1 MSQPQGAL
9 FLSFH
14 SNFLAQIFD
23 LNAAPINAEINS
35 DPFEGLDFAQVLL
48 FWFAIQQRRPIMK
61 GKALCSGAQL
71 KSCMRERGSVL
82 TRTVGGQPSH
92 TLADMM
98 CQLWL
103 MMNTDVRHGV
113 FLGLALAVTGT
124 LQAPRS
130 GIVLLLVRDEQPV
143 SPLRP
148 KSAEMWMDFVWI
160 EPINRCPAPANRG
173 DRGSATELQKSVRS
187 SPFETMEIDQKER
200 AAPRRQAAAKNRASK
215 HG

>member
-1 MSQPQGAL
+1 MRLPLTLESTL
-9 FLSFH
+9 
-14 SNFLAQIFD
+14 
-23 LNAAPINAEINS
+23 

-48 FWFAIQQRRPIMK
+48 FWFAIQQRRPIMN
-61 GKALCSGAQL
+61 GETLYREAQL
-71 KSCMRERGSVL
+71 KRCIRERGSVL
-82 TRTVGGQPSH
+82 ALTAGGQPSH
-92 TLADMM
+92 TLADIM
-98 CQLWL
+98 CQLRL
-103 MMNTDVRHGV
+103 MMNTDVSRGV
-113 FLGLALAVTGT
+113 LLGLALAVTGT

-130 GIVLLLVRDEQPV
+130 GIVLLRMRDEHPV

-160 EPINRCPAPANRG
+160 QPINRCPAPANRG

-215 HG
+215 HR